1 MNRLLKRYITALLGL
16 VLPLSLAVPAN
27 AKGTSH
33 NLITITQVVT
43 GDTHACALRSDGKV
57 MCWGK
62 NDRGQVGNGTLVD
75 QIHPVLVK
83 NLVNVAKIV
92 AGGAHTCA
100 LRKDGKV
107 FCWGANNWAQI
118 GTYSKVDVQLPKGVD
133 IAGRATAI
141 GASGAN
147 TCVILT
153 TKAVKCWGAQLVSAG
168 PCPGICT
175 APMFQP
181 GMTNVTQMWVGTTNM
196 CAKFGNGTIKCAG
209 SNAFGQLQT
218 ANQEQFLTLSSFTAL
233 PQVKD
238 ISLANADVCAVL
250 PDNQVSCWGYNSNGQ
265 LGNGNTNTVREP
277 AVVLGLGAVKS
288 LSSGPAS
295 HCAVLSDAT
304 VSCWGQNTFGQ
315 LGVGSYE
322 SAVTPAVVPD
332 LSGVKEVSAGTKT
345 CALRIAGAISCWG
358 FGSAVGPDGLTLINS
373 NVPVPVTFSP
383 DPVTG
388 LKAVA
393 FPTRKAILTWA
404 SGLAPRPAVVKY
416 SVAWRLA
423 SSKQWSAIINVGTT
437 RAVTIAGMQ
446 PGKKYAVEITA
457 TNKDVATTQLFYVTP
472 VRA

>member
-1 MNRLLKRYITALLGL
+1 MNGLLRRCIVALLAL
-16 VLPLSLAVPAN
+16 ALPMSLATPAHST
-27 AKGTSH
+27 GPSH

-83 NLVNVAKIV
+83 ALVNVSKLV
-92 AGGAHTCA
+92 AGAAHTCA

-118 GTYSKVDVQLPKGVD
+118 GTYSKVDAQLPKGVD
-133 IAGRATAI
+133 IGGRATAI

-153 TKAVKCWGAQLVSAG
+153 TKAVKCWGIQLVGGLA
-168 PCPGICT
+168 CPGVCT

-181 GMTNVTQMWVGTTNM
+181 GMTNVTQIWVGTTNM
-196 CAKFGNGTIKCAG
+196 CAKFGTAAIKCAG
-209 SNAFGQLQT
+209 SNAYGQLQPE
-218 ANQEQFLTLSSFTAL
+218 NQEQFLMLTAFSAV

-238 ISLANADVCAVL
+238 ISIGNADMCAVL
-250 PDNQVSCWGYNSNGQ
+250 PDSQVSCWGYNSNGQ

-277 AVVLGLGAVKS
+277 AVVPGLGAVKS

-315 LGVGSYE
+315 LGLGSNE
-322 SAVTPAVVPD
+322 NALTPTVVPG
-332 LSGVKEVSAGTKT
+332 LSGVKQVSAGMKA
-345 CALRIAGAISCWG
+345 CALQASGAVSCWG
-358 FGSAVGPDGLTLINS
+358 FGAAVATDNLVLINS

-393 FPTRKAILTWA
+393 FPSKKTKVTWA

-423 SSKQWSAIINVGTT
+423 SSKKWSAIINVGST
-437 RAVTIAGMQ
+437 RAVTVAGMQ
-446 PGKKYAVEITA
+446 AGKKYAVEITA
-457 TNKDVATTQLFYVTP
+457 SNQEVVTTNLFYVTP
-472 VRA
+472 ARA